1 MIDKKKFEERLITMH
16 ELRYIKDVILKCKS
30 RYIAGI
36 ICIFMVDILQM
47 VLPKILGV
55 LTDKLKSGSF
65 TKDDLINYSIL
76 IVVVSI
82 STAIFRF
89 LWRYL
94 VFGVSKLL
102 EKTLRERLYAQFQRL
117 SPRYYNE
124 HKTGD
129 LMSHATNDIDNVRM
143 MLGQGVALISDS
155 LLLPTAILVMM
166 ILTGGFK
173 LTLAAFSPMI
183 FLVIVVVA
191 NVKNMHNRI
200 NRMQEAIADLTE
212 KTREN
217 IAGIRVVKSFVQ
229 ESEELEKFK
238 KSNLHNKEMNLKF
251 VRIMSMLHPFVMAI
265 SYLTF
270 AITLLYGGLKVIY
283 GDITIGDFVTFAG
296 YLLQLIW
303 PIAALGWVTSIFQKG
318 IVSLK
323 RVNLLMDEVP
333 DIIDDNDCI
342 SKDNINWKIEM
353 KNLNFTY
360 PGSENATLK
369 NINISVEKGKTLA
382 ICGMTGSG
390 KTTLINLIP
399 RLYNTE
405 PGTLFIDDIDINK
418 ISILSLRKNIGYVPQ
433 DTILFSAT
441 IKENINFFRD
451 FDDESIIKAAKA
463 AGIHDDIMDFP
474 KQYDTIVGERGVNLS
489 GGQKQ
494 RISIARALI
503 GNPSLLILDD
513 CLSAVDTHTEAI
525 ILESLKEIM
534 KERTSIIVSHRI
546 SAIKGADEIIMLDEG
561 RIIERGNHN
570 SLLEQKGKYH
580 DLYQKQLLAAKI
592 EEEE

>member
-1 MIDKKKFEERLITMH
+1 MK
-16 ELRYIKDVILKCKS
+16 ELRYIKDVILKCKNK
-30 RYIAGI
+30 YVAGI

-47 VLPKILGV
+47 VLPKVLGI
-55 LTDKLKSGSF
+55 LTDKLKSGNF
-65 TKDDLINYSIL
+65 TKDDLVTYSLL

-89 LWRYL
+89 SWRYL
-94 VFGVSKLL
+94 VFGVSKII
-102 EKTLRERLYAQFQRL
+102 EKTLRERLYAQYQRL
-117 SPRYYNE
+117 SPTYYNN

-129 LMSHATNDIDNVRM
+129 LMSHATNDIDNIRM
-143 MLGQGVALISDS
+143 MVGQGVALASDS
-155 LLLPTAILVMM
+155 LLLPAAILVML
-166 ILTGGFK
+166 ILTAGFK
-173 LTLAAFSPMI
+173 MTLAAFSPMI
-183 FLVIVVVA
+183 FLIIVVVA
-191 NVKNMHNRI
+191 NVKNMHSKI
-200 NRMQEAIADLTE
+200 NRMQEAISDLTE

-217 IAGIRVVKSFVQ
+217 ISGIRVIKSFVQ

-251 VRIMSMLHPFVMAI
+251 VRIMSTLHPLVMAI

-283 GDITIGDFVTFAG
+283 GEITLGEFVTFAG

-323 RVNLLMDEVP
+323 RVNVLMDEKP
-333 DIIDDNDCI
+333 DIIDSEDSL
-342 SKDNINWKIEM
+342 SKDDLQWKIEM

-360 PGSENATLK
+360 PGSQKPSLK
-369 NINISVEKGKTLA
+369 DINISLMKGKTLA
-382 ICGMTGSG
+382 ICGKTGSG
-390 KTTLINLIP
+390 KTTLINLVP
-399 RLYNTE
+399 RLYNVN
-405 PGTLFIDDIDINK
+405 PGTLFIDDMDINK
-418 ISILSLRKNIGYVPQ
+418 ISLLSLRKNIGYVPQ

-463 AGIHDDIMDFP
+463 AGIHNDIMDFTR
-474 KQYDTIVGERGVNLS
+474 QYDTIVGERGVNLS

-494 RISIARALI
+494 RISIARALL

-513 CLSAVDTHTEAI
+513 CLSAVDTHTEAQ
-525 ILESLKEIM
+525 ILGALRDIM
-534 KERTSIIVSHRI
+534 SERTSIMVSHRI
-546 SAIKGADEIIMLDEG
+546 SAVKDADEIIMLDEG
-561 RIIERGNHN
+561 RIVERGNHI
-570 SLLEQKGKYH
+570 SLLDQKGVYYE
-580 DLYQKQLLAAKI
+580 LYQKQLLAEKI

>member
-1 MIDKKKFEERLITMH
+1 MN
-16 ELRYIKDVILKCKS
+16 ELRYIKDVILKCKYK
-30 RYIAGI
+30 YIAGI

-47 VLPKILGV
+47 VLPKVLGV
-55 LTDKLKSGSF
+55 LTDKLKSGNF
-65 TKDDLINYSIL
+65 TKDDLVTYSIL

-82 STAIFRF
+82 STAVFRF
-89 LWRYL
+89 SWRYL
-94 VFGVSKLL
+94 VFGVSKLI
-102 EKTLRERLYAQFQRL
+102 EKTIRERLYAQYQRL
-117 SPRYYNE
+117 SPSYYNV

-129 LMSHATNDIDNVRM
+129 LMSHATNDIDNIRM
-143 MLGQGVALISDS
+143 MVGQGVALISDS
-155 LLLPTAILVMM
+155 LLLPAAILVML
-166 ILTGGFK
+166 IITAGFK
-173 LTLAAFSPMI
+173 MTLAAFSPMI
-183 FLVIVVVA
+183 FLIIIVVS
-191 NVKNMHNRI
+191 NVKNMHIRI
-200 NRMQEAIADLTE
+200 NKMQEAISDLTE

-217 IAGIRVVKSFVQ
+217 ISGIRVVKSFVQ

-251 VRIMSMLHPFVMAI
+251 VRIMSTLQPFVMAI

-283 GDITIGDFVTFAG
+283 SEITIGEFVTFAG

-323 RVNLLMDEVP
+323 RVNILMDEKP
-333 DIIDDNDCI
+333 DIIDSDDSI
-342 SKDNINWKIEM
+342 TVDGLDWKIEM

-360 PGSENATLK
+360 PENHIPSLE
-369 NINISVEKGKTLA
+369 NINISLKKGKTLA
-382 ICGMTGSG
+382 ICGKTGSG

-399 RLYNTE
+399 RLFNAN
-405 PGTLFIDDIDINK
+405 PGTLFIDDMDINT

-441 IKENINFFRD
+441 IKENIRFFRD

-463 AGIHDDIMDFP
+463 AGIHNDIMDFP
-474 KQYDTIVGERGVNLS
+474 KQYETIVGERGVNLS

-494 RISIARALI
+494 RVSIARALI
-503 GNPSLLILDD
+503 GNPSLLVLDD
-513 CLSAVDTHTEAI
+513 CLSAVDTHTEAL
-525 ILESLKEIM
+525 ILGALKEIM
-534 KERTSIIVSHRI
+534 QERTSIIVSHRI
-546 SAIKGADEIIMLDEG
+546 SAIKDADEIIMLDEG
-561 RIIERGNHN
+561 RIIERGNHD
-570 SLLEQKGKYH
+570 SLLDQKGIYYE
-580 DLYQKQLLAAKI
+580 LYQKQLLAAKI

>member
-1 MIDKKKFEERLITMH
+1 MH
-16 ELRYIKDVILKCKS
+16 ELRYIKDVILKCKNK
-30 RYIAGI
+30 YIAGI

-47 VLPKILGV
+47 VLPKVLGI

-65 TKDDLINYSIL
+65 TKNDLVTYSIL
-76 IVVVSI
+76 IVAVSI

-129 LMSHATNDIDNVRM
+129 LMSHATNDIDNIRM

-155 LLLPTAILVMM
+155 LLLPAAILVMLV
-166 ILTGGFK
+166 LTAGYK

-191 NVKNMHNRI
+191 NVKNMHTRI
-200 NRMQEAIADLTE
+200 NRMQEAISDLTE

-217 IAGIRVVKSFVQ
+217 ISGIRVVKSFVQ
-229 ESEELEKFK
+229 ENHELQKFK
-238 KSNLHNKEMNLKF
+238 KSNLHNREMNLKF
-251 VRIMSMLHPFVMAI
+251 VRIMSMLQPFVMAI

-283 GDITIGDFVTFAG
+283 GEITIGEFVTFAG

-323 RVNLLMDEVP
+323 RVNIMMDEVP
-333 DIIDDNDCI
+333 DIIDSHDCI
-342 SKDNINWKIEM
+342 NKDNINWKIDV

-360 PGSENATLK
+360 PGSENASLE
-369 NINISVEKGKTLA
+369 NINISLEKGKTLA
-382 ICGMTGSG
+382 ICGKTGSG

-405 PGTLFIDDIDINK
+405 PGTLFIDDTDINRL
-418 ISILSLRKNIGYVPQ
+418 SILSLRKNIGYVPQ

-441 IKENINFFRD
+441 IKENINFFRN

-463 AGIHDDIMDFP
+463 AGIHDDIMGFP

-513 CLSAVDTHTEAI
+513 CLSAVDTHTEAK
-525 ILESLKEIM
+525 ILGALKEIM
-534 KERTSIIVSHRI
+534 RERTSIIVSHRI
-546 SAIKGADEIIMLDEG
+546 SAIKDADEIIMLDEG

-570 SLLEQKGKYH
+570 SLLEQKGKYYE
-580 DLYQKQLLAAKI
+580 LYQKQLLAAKI